1 MITHRPAKTRAHRDD
16 GWIETYRTFSNN
28 TYLDFRY
35 MQYSDLQVINDDRV
49 QPNNHVPRHLH
60 QNMEIFGYVVE
71 GQCRHVDD
79 LGNDLDVS
87 AGSVQRMSN
96 GTGIWHTEG
105 NAGDV
110 PNRYIQIWI
119 DTAVKDTE
127 PNYSNYTFTEQDRD
141 NKFFDI
147 TSVLPIHQDAKFY
160 SGIFTEEHQFTLNP
174 QRRYYLYVVSGT
186 ATINGQASV
195 EGDGYAFRQETQINI
210 APTARSEII
219 LFDLR

>member
-1 MITHRPAKTRAHRDD
+1 MIIKRPANTRAHRDD

-49 QPNNHVPRHLH
+49 QPGNHTPRHLH

-71 GQCRHVDD
+71 GSCRHVDN
-79 LGNDLDVS
+79 LGNNFDVS

-105 NAGDV
+105 NASDQT
-110 PNRYIQIWI
+110 NRYIQIWI

-127 PNYSNYTFTEQDRD
+127 PNYACYTFAIEDR
-141 NKFFDI
+141 NNCFFDI
-147 TSVLPIHQDAKFY
+147 TSKLPIHQDACFL
-160 SGIFTEEHQFTLNP
+160 SGIFTRNYTHKLNP
-174 QRRYYLYVVSGT
+174 ARRYYLYVVKGT
-186 ATINGQASV
+186 ATINGDAAV
-195 EGDGYAFRQETQINI
+195 EGDGYAFRQETTLSI
-210 APTARSEII
+210 ANTDSEII

>member
-1 MITHRPAKTRAHRDD
+1 MITHRPADTRGHRRES
-16 GWIETYRTFSNN
+16 WIETYRTFSNN
-28 TYLDFRY
+28 SYLDFRY
-35 MQYSDLQVINDDRV
+35 MNFSDLQVINDDRV

-60 QNMEIFGYVVE
+60 QNMEIFGYVIQ
-71 GQCRHVDD
+71 GQCRHVDN
-79 LGNDLDVS
+79 LGNDFDLA

-105 NAGDV
+105 NACDQ

-127 PNYSNYTFTEQDRD
+127 PNYSNYTFTQQDRD
-141 NKFFDI
+141 NRFFDV

-160 SGIFTEEHQFTLNP
+160 TGIFDKDYQFELESK
-174 QRRYYLYVVSGT
+174 RRYYLYVVSGT
-186 ATINGQASV
+186 ATINGLDSI
-195 EGDGYAFRQETQINI
+195 EGDGYAFEQETWLTITP
-210 APTARSEII
+210 ATKTEII

>member
-1 MITHRPAKTRAHRDD
+1 
-16 GWIETYRTFSNN
+16 
-28 TYLDFRY
+28 
-35 MQYSDLQVINDDRV
+35 
-49 QPNNHVPRHLH
+49 
-60 QNMEIFGYVVE
+60 
-71 GQCRHVDD
+71 
-79 LGNDLDVS
+79 
-87 AGSVQRMSN
+87 MSN

-127 PNYSNYTFTEQDRD
+127 PNYSNYTFSKQDRD
-141 NKFFDI
+141 NRFFDI

-186 ATINGQASV
+186 ATINRQASV
-195 EGDGYAFRQETQINI
+195 EGDGCAFRQEIQLNI
-210 APTARSEII
+210 IPTARSEII

>member
-1 MITHRPAKTRAHRDD
+1 MIIHRPSNTRAHRKES
-16 GWIETYRTFSNN
+16 WIETYRTFSNN
-28 TYLDFRY
+28 SYLDFRY
-35 MQYSDLQVINDDRV
+35 MHYSDLQVINDDRV
-49 QPNNHVPRHLH
+49 QPNNHVPRHQH
-60 QNMEIFGYVVE
+60 KNMEIFGYVIE

-79 LGNDLDVS
+79 LGNDFDVA

-105 NAGDV
+105 NASDQ

-119 DTAVKDTE
+119 DTAVKDTK
-127 PNYSNYTFTEQDRD
+127 PNYSNYTFTPTDRD

-160 SGIFTEEHQFTLNP
+160 SGVFTDNYEFELNP
-174 QRRYYLYVVSGT
+174 NRRYYLYVVSGE
-186 ATINGQASV
+186 ATINGQASI
-195 EGDGYAFRQETQINI
+195 EGDGYAFQQETLLTII
-210 APTARSEII
+210 PSTKSEII